1 MKKQTDNDK
10 SSPIKLGLLAP
21 LSGLVELYGPE
32 ISWAATIATK
42 EINEQGGVL
51 GRPLE
56 LVIADDGSLPD
67 KAVPAAIR
75 LIEEESCS
83 AIIGNLLSNS
93 RIAVANQVAEPRQVP
108 YLNFSF
114 YEGSIRGHYFFHFAA
129 LPNQQISKMISY
141 MLNHYGSKIFFAG
154 SNYEWPLGID

>member
-1 MKKQTDNDK
+1 MKKQTDNVK

-21 LSGLVELYGPE
+21 LTGLVELYGPE

-56 LVIADDGSLPD
+56 LVITDDGSLPD

-75 LIEEESCS
+75 LIEEENCS

-129 LPNQQISKMISY
+129 LPNQQISKMIPY